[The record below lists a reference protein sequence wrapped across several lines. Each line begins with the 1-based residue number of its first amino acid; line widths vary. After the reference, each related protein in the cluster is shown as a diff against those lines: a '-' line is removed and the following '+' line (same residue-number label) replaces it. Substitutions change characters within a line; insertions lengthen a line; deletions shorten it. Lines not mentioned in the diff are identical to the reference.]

1 MCDLVNS
8 NFHRY
13 GKDTVKA
20 LRLKLQKKTKPQ
32 TQYLALVALEM
43 CMKNCG
49 VMFHAKV
56 IEKACLDETSKCG
69 AARGGDARVKQKALA
84 LVQEWALQLQ
94 LPQYRAAFDE
104 LRRKGER
111 FPPTELTS
119 AEVTPMYTPRPNR
132 VDIVEQRLAQM
143 DPADAAA
150 VRAAVAAAEAE
161 VEAEERRLGTRSPR
175 VSNGMSP
182 GGGSTPVVGSPPGRG
197 FRVGS
202 PPGSSARAPP
212 RGYEAL
218 DEDESLHGGTAGGTA
233 ERTYS
238 DGNPYGTA
246 GGGHTSNPTPR
257 SHHIHAP
264 VARPELQPPAADAS
278 TLGDVTSP
286 EAVKKLHDDLDV
298 ASNTVKVLRDMLKE
312 VDVVTNPEALDDP
325 TIDELSEQ
333 CRQMRPRV
341 VSLVQSVADESLMIK
356 ALGLNDELSEVAEK
370 RDALR
375 AAASADR
382 DTRAAIVASM
392 REEEAAAQ
400 RHASAGDASGGAP
413 VGDLVDLLG
422 GVSVDPGTDAR
433 PGKDKA
439 APGRAVADPFG
450 PAADAPVDPFDVSV
464 TVGDGGGN
472 RGKKPGVSDPLDEL
486 LAPPPPP
493 PAQVYDPFAAS
504 AGVAPAS
511 APPAGG
517 SQPANYYPTVAGT
530 AGTGGATS
538 DPFATANPFASRQ
551 LGASPMGAM
560 SVNPLFQAQQQQQ
573 QPASSG
579 GMGSLPPAMGASQAP
594 YDPFAASP
602 QPQQRGG
609 GNPFAR

>member
-69 AARGGDARVKQKALA
+69 AARGGDARVKRKALA
-84 LVQEWALQLQ
+84 LVQEWALQLRQ
-94 LPQYRAAFDE
+94 PQYRGTFDE

-132 VDIVEQRLAQM
+132 VDIVEQRLARM

-161 VEAEERRLGTRSPR
+161 VEAEERGLGGTRSPR
-175 VSNGMSP
+175 VSNGTAGAFAASP

-218 DEDESLHGGTAGGTA
+218 DEDESFRAAAGGTT

-257 SHHIHAP
+257 SHHTHSP
-264 VARPELQPPAADAS
+264 VPRSELQPPAADAS
-278 TLGDVTSP
+278 ALGDVTSP
-286 EAVKKLHDDLDV
+286 EAVKKLRDDLDV

-333 CRQMRPRV
+333 CRRMRPRV

-392 REEEAAAQ
+392 REEEAAA
-400 RHASAGDASGGAP
+400 RGRASSDDASAKTAP

-422 GVSVDPGTDAR
+422 GASVDPGADAR

-439 APGRAVADPFG
+439 APGRAAADPFG

-464 TVGDGGGN
+464 AVGDGGN
-472 RGKKPGVSDPLDEL
+472 RGKPGVSNPLDEL

-493 PAQVYDPFAAS
+493 PARVYDPFAAS

-511 APPAGG
+511 A
-517 SQPANYYPTVAGT
+517 NYYPTVAGT
-530 AGTGGATS
+530 AGTGGAAS
-538 DPFATANPFASRQ
+538 DPFATANPFAS
-551 LGASPMGAM
+551 AV

-573 QPASSG
+573 EQQRQPASNG

>member
-202 PPGSSARAPP
+202 PPGSSARAP
-212 RGYEAL
+212 YAAL
-218 DEDESLHGGTAGGTA
+218 T
-233 ERTYS
+233 
-238 DGNPYGTA
+238 
-246 GGGHTSNPTPR
+246 
-257 SHHIHAP
+257 
-264 VARPELQPPAADAS
+264 
-278 TLGDVTSP
+278 
-286 EAVKKLHDDLDV
+286 
-298 ASNTVKVLRDMLKE
+298 
-312 VDVVTNPEALDDP
+312 
-325 TIDELSEQ
+325 
-333 CRQMRPRV
+333 
-341 VSLVQSVADESLMIK
+341 
-356 ALGLNDELSEVAEK
+356 
-370 RDALR
+370 
-375 AAASADR
+375 
-382 DTRAAIVASM
+382 
-392 REEEAAAQ
+392 
-400 RHASAGDASGGAP
+400 
-413 VGDLVDLLG
+413 
-422 GVSVDPGTDAR
+422 
-433 PGKDKA
+433 
-439 APGRAVADPFG
+439 
-450 PAADAPVDPFDVSV
+450 
-464 TVGDGGGN
+464 
-472 RGKKPGVSDPLDEL
+472 
-486 LAPPPPP
+486 
-493 PAQVYDPFAAS
+493 
-504 AGVAPAS
+504 
-511 APPAGG
+511 
-517 SQPANYYPTVAGT
+517 
-530 AGTGGATS
+530 
-538 DPFATANPFASRQ
+538 
-551 LGASPMGAM
+551 
-560 SVNPLFQAQQQQQ
+560 
-573 QPASSG
+573 
-579 GMGSLPPAMGASQAP
+579 
-594 YDPFAASP
+594 
-602 QPQQRGG
+602 
-609 GNPFAR
+609 